1 MPFQPPVKILI
12 TSDDN
17 EIEFVKKISKSK
29 LVAQDLYVY
38 KFIKS
43 ETKMDM
49 TVEFTEDNLIKNLSN
64 NFKIM

>member
-1 MPFQPPVKILI
+1 MPFQPPPKIFI
-12 TSDDN
+12 SSDDN

-29 LVAQDLYVY
+29 VVPQDLYVY

-49 TVEFTEDNLIKNLSN
+49 TVEFTEDNLVKNLSN
-64 NFKIM
+64 NFKII